1 MIKATPRL
9 WAIWKVTR
17 RYGLSEFWGGK
28 PANDPR
34 PRGERLRLAL
44 QELGPV
50 FIKFGQAL
58 STRPDILPPDVASE
72 LAQLQDKVEPFSG
85 REARE
90 LVERSLGKP
99 IDELFLDFDE
109 TPLAAA
115 SVAQV
120 HTARLKPQDEGDP
133 GFEVVLK
140 VLRPGVHARVEKDV
154 ALLRALAEFAERWHP
169 LGKRLRPREVVA
181 EYERVIFDELDLM
194 REGANCSLLRRNWL
208 GSELIYHPIVFW
220 DYTRADVLVMERI
233 HGVSLREL
241 DKLREMGVNFQVLA
255 ERGVEIFFKQVFRDN
270 FFHADMHPGNIFVDV
285 SDVRKPSY
293 LAVDFGIVGQLGPA
307 DLRYLAENFL
317 AFFNRDY
324 RRIAELHLES
334 GWIPADVRAEDFESA
349 IRTVSE
355 PIFGKPIKDISFPKQ
370 PRFYGMQTFDGVP
383 YWKIATLHGADVLAT
398 TVLQTCVRYGRR
410 STSCQFCA
418 IGESLKGER
427 TINRKTPEQLGEVAR
442 AAMLLDGIQHMV
454 MTTGTPNFTDRG
466 AEILCESAFGVKAAT
481 IAHAGF
487 ASGLPIQ
494 GQCEPPDDPRWY
506 QRMKN
511 AGIDTLGMHIEA
523 VSQSVREQIM
533 PGKATVTVDH
543 YLTAFE
549 QAVAVFGRGQVS
561 TYILYGLGDTREAV
575 LAMSER
581 LIALG
586 VYPFVVPFVPIA
598 GTPLENQR
606 SPDAA
611 EMRELLAPLGK
622 MLVSGGLKSAEI
634 KAGCGKCGACS
645 SLSAYEQV

>member
-28 PANDPR
+28 PSSDSR

-58 STRPDILPPDVASE
+58 STRPDIVPVDVATE
-72 LAQLQDKVEPFSG
+72 LAKLQDQVEPFSG
-85 REARE
+85 AEARAI
-90 LVERSLGKP
+90 VERSLGKP
-99 IDELFLDFDE
+99 IAELFHEFDE

-133 GFEVVLK
+133 GFEVVVK
-140 VLRPGVHARVEKDV
+140 VLRPGVMERVEKDV

-181 EYERVIFDELDLM
+181 EYEKVIFDELDLM

-220 DYTRADVLVMERI
+220 DFTRSNVLVMERI
-233 HGVSLREL
+233 HGVSLRHL
-241 DKLREMGVNFQVLA
+241 DQLREMGVNFQVLA

-293 LAVDFGIVGQLGPA
+293 LAVDFGIVGQLSPA

-355 PIFGKPIKDISFPKQ
+355 PIFGKPIKDISFGVFLLRLFEIARRFNYQVQ
-370 PRFYGMQTFDGVP
+370 PQLVLLQKTLLTTEGLGRQLYPELDLWKTAKPIMEQWMWNRINPAATFARLRKEGPQLAEALPELAQNAMKFLAKGGALPSHTLDASGVEALRSELRASTRKSLHAAIGGTAWVAGVALYGM
-383 YWKIATLHGADVLAT
+383 A
-398 TVLQTCVRYGRR
+398 
-410 STSCQFCA
+410 
-418 IGESLKGER
+418 SL
-427 TINRKTPEQLGEVAR
+427 N
-442 AAMLLDGIQHMV
+442 
-454 MTTGTPNFTDRG
+454 
-466 AEILCESAFGVKAAT
+466 AAT
-481 IAHAGF
+481 PSTAVIAASLLFAGV
-487 ASGLPIQ
+487 GLW
-494 GQCEPPDDPRWY
+494 GW
-506 QRMKN
+506 
-511 AGIDTLGMHIEA
+511 
-523 VSQSVREQIM
+523 VR
-533 PGKATVTVDH
+533 
-543 YLTAFE
+543 AF
-549 QAVAVFGRGQVS
+549 R
-561 TYILYGLGDTREAV
+561 
-575 LAMSER
+575 
-581 LIALG
+581 
-586 VYPFVVPFVPIA
+586 
-598 GTPLENQR
+598 
-606 SPDAA
+606 
-611 EMRELLAPLGK
+611 
-622 MLVSGGLKSAEI
+622 
-634 KAGCGKCGACS
+634 
-645 SLSAYEQV
+645 